1 MFHHFEEREFWP
13 LKELNFH
20 CRQPEVGCR
29 VVSQQSNAWRRT
41 VLMRNCSVLVRAQSF
56 LKEVLKEI
64 CVYHRKGPNKS
75 CYELKAQYKDSVSTK
90 G

>member
-1 MFHHFEEREFWP
+1 MFHHFEEREYWP

-20 CRQPEVGCR
+20 CRQPEVRSHEILNDVG
-29 VVSQQSNAWRRT
+29 A
-41 VLMRNCSVLVRAQSF
+41 VLTHVLLLQAF

-75 CYELKAQYKDSVSTK
+75 CYELKPQYKDGVSTK